1 MHGLFAFYFIVFYFY
16 YDGVT
21 EISCKIGCCV
31 AGFVNSQSRKF
42 EYFILLTIAANCVV
56 LMLEEPLPNGD
67 TTDRNKQLVRND
79 FNVFTN
85 QRCHLSEDSIPAQL
99 LKEAISV
106 QPEASTKFKD
116 KNQNSK
122 KKKCQKSACV
132 TADGNSS
139 PRRCIYSILVDFFC
153 FNFLQEESEKYF
165 VIIYCIEAATKIIAN
180 GFLLHKNA
188 YLRNGWNILDF
199 VVVVV
204 G

>member
-1 MHGLFAFYFIVFYFY
+1 MPFKWGLYSGA
-16 YDGVT
+16 
-21 EISCKIGCCV
+21 
-31 AGFVNSQSRKF
+31 
-42 EYFILLTIAANCVV
+42 IAQ
-56 LMLEEPLPNGD
+56 GS
-67 TTDRNKQLVRND
+67 
-79 FNVFTN
+79 
-85 QRCHLSEDSIPAQL
+85 HLSAARSLNKIQGQES
-99 LKEAISV
+99 
-106 QPEASTKFKD
+106 KF
-116 KNQNSK
+116 K

-139 PRRCIYSILVDFFC
+139 PRRCIYSILVDFFG

>member
-85 QRCHLSEDSIPAQL
+85 QRCHLSEDSIPARL

-122 KKKCQKSACV
+122 KKNAKRV
-132 TADGNSS
+132 HVLRLTEIHHHGDVFTA
-139 PRRCIYSILVDFFC
+139 F
-153 FNFLQEESEKYF
+153 
-165 VIIYCIEAATKIIAN
+165 
-180 GFLLHKNA
+180 
-188 YLRNGWNILDF
+188 
-199 VVVVV
+199 
-204 G
+204 